1 MGLRSRGEKAF
12 AVFNYI
18 FMTFIAFITLYPVW
32 HVLMTSFSDPAQVF
46 MHRGTYFWIR
56 GTPQIRGYQL
66 VFDNPNILS
75 GFQNTLIYVAA
86 GSGIGMIMTILAAYG
101 LSRKGTYWNG
111 KIMKF
116 MVFTMFFHGGL
127 IPFFIQMRNMGLV
140 DTRWAVILPSFVS
153 VMNIII
159 MRTSFVAIPDS
170 LVESAKLDGASEM
183 RIVTSIVI
191 PVSKAT
197 IAVIALFYTVGHWNA
212 WFNASIFLNDRS
224 LWPIQLI
231 LREVLLLGDTSAMVD
246 IGAVGQ
252 AGIERYRLLVR
263 YSTIVVSTVPI
274 LLVYPFLQKYFVS
287 GVMIGSLKE

>member
-12 AVFNYI
+12 AIFNYI
-18 FMTFIAFITLYPVW
+18 FMTLIAFITIYPMW
-32 HVLMTSFSDPAQVF
+32 HVLMTSFSDPTQVF
-46 MHRGTYFWIR
+46 MHRGAYFWIR

-66 VFDNPNILS
+66 VFENPNILS

-86 GSGIGMIMTILAAYG
+86 GSGVGMIMTILASYG
-101 LSRKGTYWNG
+101 LSRKGTYWNS

-127 IPFFIQMRNMGLV
+127 IPFFIQMRNMGFL

-170 LVESAKLDGASEM
+170 LVESAKLDGASEL

-212 WFNASIFLNDRS
+212 WFNAAIFLNDRS

-231 LREVLLLGDTSAMVD
+231 LREVLLQGDTSAMVD

-274 LLVYPFLQKYFVS
+274 LMIYPFLQKYFVS